1 MGTCL
6 SSPPEEPASIKRLRR
21 SSRGSGDA
29 VWVSKSMCMY
39 GAADDD
45 AGAAGAWD
53 GGGLIMAGNV
63 DLLRNVVCFVA
74 EKQFLFFAPVS
85 RAWREA
91 WGHRPAI
98 TSWVTEDSSVSQ
110 LRYSFERGLPR
121 DRPELCAAIARL
133 GNLELLRSARGSG
146 CVWNGLTF
154 SEAAR
159 RGDLAFLQWLKSSGC
174 TWDKFSAI
182 AAAGGGHLHVL
193 KWLRKSGVGWDDDEW
208 TCHMAAAGGHVHVL
222 RWAIQ
227 NGCRYDNVTCW
238 SAAHQGHLE
247 ALKYLRKVA
256 GCGWDRQ
263 RCFDAAVRGGHRR
276 VAEWIVAN

>member
-6 SSPPEEPASIKRLRR
+6 SSPPDEPAAIKRLRR
-21 SSRGSGDA
+21 SSRGSSGATRAFRNNNDTDDGSGD
-29 VWVSKSMCMY
+29 
-39 GAADDD
+39 GAADL
-45 AGAAGAWD
+45 WR
-53 GGGLIMAGNV
+53 GGGLILTENV
-63 DLLRNVVCFVA
+63 DLLRSIVSFVS

-85 RAWREA
+85 RAWRKA
-91 WGHRPAI
+91 WGRRPAV
-98 TSWVTEDSSVSQ
+98 TSWVTRDSSVSQ

-174 TWDKFSAI
+174 RWDKFSAI

-247 ALKYLRKVA
+247 ALKYLRKI